1 MESLKNIVFLIVA
14 ISLVLQATV
23 PPTALAARNE
33 VMSSA
38 AVSKVANDSN
48 GLAVVFEKVG
58 PGCKPKG
65 SFCLFDL
72 TSCCRPCGCLA
83 GWCYNYDHECN
94 EYT

>member
-48 GLAVVFEKVG
+48 GLAKVFQ
-58 PGCKPKG
+58 KG
-65 SFCLFDL
+65 FAITLIIIAMS
-72 TSCCRPCGCLA
+72 THNGH
-83 GWCYNYDHECN
+83 Y
-94 EYT
+94 